1 MMSQLL
7 KMILKQLKKLKNP
20 LDVARVLNLR
30 MLSMTYSIEFY
41 KDALKYLQKL
51 DRTNR
56 IRITQHLQILCEDP
70 YHPELDIKRMQGT
83 MDEYRLR
90 VGSYRIIYSVENN
103 KLLIRAFCIIPFL
116 CNRQQKSIAPDY

>member
-1 MMSQLL
+1 
-7 KMILKQLKKLKNP
+7 
-20 LDVARVLNLR
+20 
-30 MLSMTYSIEFY
+30 MTYSIEFY

-90 VGSYRIIYSVENN
+90 VGSYRIIYSVEND
-103 KLLIRAFCIIPFL
+103 KLLIRAFCIIPFIEKL
-116 CNRQQKSIAPDY
+116 AVDS